1 MRSLI
6 GMEPGEQ
13 SYLQLDFE
21 KEVQRAKWFK
31 EDLEKG
37 GWKPRFKASG
47 RFDSWSKT
55 FREEEVAVKVLF
67 LFQDMP
73 MPAEKFAE
81 MIHPSKME
89 TRTKWDDA
97 FKDIEILET
106 GHDGSI
112 IVSTRVA
119 LSFPLTDRELVLF
132 VSTTKEIDWYGKKAF
147 AMFVKNA
154 SHPSKPVGGRGRVR
168 ATNGGNFYIVTPDE
182 KEPENKCQVFG
193 LTNNNYNGRLPNAR
207 MEWLVGRKAPKV
219 FHKLQKSAI
228 DGYIKYFKNKEDN
241 SAEQG
246 QSI

>member
-1 MRSLI
+1 
-6 GMEPGEQ
+6 MEPKEQ
-13 SYLQLDFE
+13 SFPQLDFK

-37 GWKPRFKASG
+37 GWNPRFKVPG

-55 FREEEVAVKVLF
+55 FPGEEVAVKVLY

-81 MIHPSKME
+81 MIHPSNME
-89 TRTKWDDA
+89 IRTRWDDA
-97 FKDIEILET
+97 FQDIEILET
-106 GHDGSI
+106 GPDGSL

-119 LSFPLTDRELVLF
+119 LSCPLTDREMVLF
-132 VSTTKEIDWYGKKAF
+132 VSTSREIDWYGKKSF

-154 SHPSKPVGGRGRVR
+154 SHPSKPVGGHGLVR

-182 KEPENKCQVFG
+182 KEPESKCQVFG
-193 LTNNNYNGRLPNAR
+193 LTNNNYNGCLPNAR
-207 MEWLVGRKAPKV
+207 MEWLVGREAPKV
-219 FHKLQKSAI
+219 FHKLQNNAI
-228 DGYIKYFKNKEDN
+228 DGYFKYFKNDKVFD
-241 SAEQG
+241 SANHN

>member
-13 SYLQLDFE
+13 SYPQLDFE

-37 GWKPRFKASG
+37 GWNPRFKASG
-47 RFDSWSKT
+47 RFNSWSKT

-73 MPAEKFAE
+73 MPAE
-81 MIHPSKME
+81 
-89 TRTKWDDA
+89 TWDDA

-119 LSFPLTDRELVLF
+119 LSFPLTDRELVYLF

-154 SHPSKPVGGRGRVR
+154 SHPSKPVGGRGLVR

-228 DGYIKYFKNKEDN
+228 DGYIKYFKNKEVN
-241 SAEQG
+241 SADQG